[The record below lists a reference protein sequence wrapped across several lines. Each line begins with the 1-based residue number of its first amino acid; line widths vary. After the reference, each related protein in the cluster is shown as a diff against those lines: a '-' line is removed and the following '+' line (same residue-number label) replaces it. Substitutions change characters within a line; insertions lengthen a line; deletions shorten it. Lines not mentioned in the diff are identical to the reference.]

1 LLSGAG
7 VRLSGNLFGFS
18 AMLEIGSPG
27 LLHPIGALR
36 PTVTEPGVGLPA
48 AAAARNIKKI
58 ALALTF

>member
-1 LLSGAG
+1 
-7 VRLSGNLFGFS
+7 
-18 AMLEIGSPG
+18 MLEIGSPG